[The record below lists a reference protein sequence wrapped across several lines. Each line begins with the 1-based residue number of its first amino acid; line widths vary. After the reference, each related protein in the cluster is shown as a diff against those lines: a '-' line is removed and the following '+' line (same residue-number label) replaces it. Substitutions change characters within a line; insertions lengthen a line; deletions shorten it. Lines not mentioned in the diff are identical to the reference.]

1 VKPKEDAIPQPDDK
15 SAEDSDK
22 QLKVTCFSCAEW
34 GHFSM
39 DGKAHKL
46 CFICQTAEHVGR
58 DCPSGR
64 SL

>member
-34 GHFSM
+34 GHF
-39 DGKAHKL
+39 
-46 CFICQTAEHVGR
+46 ICQTAEHVGR